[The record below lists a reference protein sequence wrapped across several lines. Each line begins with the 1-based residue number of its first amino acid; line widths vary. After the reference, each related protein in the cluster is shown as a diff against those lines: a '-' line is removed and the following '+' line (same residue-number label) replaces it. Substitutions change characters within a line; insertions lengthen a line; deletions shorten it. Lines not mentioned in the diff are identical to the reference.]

1 MLMNVRV
8 LLISMLISL
17 PVFFTALFLAHKI
30 NQPNAI
36 ACSGL
41 VNIEIKNNTDNLYG
55 SVFISAHIIP
65 KKGKRS
71 YVSEKG
77 YLFHGSHKFIVNRH
91 VRLLFNEIN
100 DNGFSEVSVEG
111 IDKAPDD
118 TMPDSL
124 RNKLYA
130 SQKIFYYKF
139 EKIQNNLWRWR
150 DLQRTVFMCKVI
162 V

>member
-1 MLMNVRV
+1 MNARV
-8 LLISMLISL
+8 LLVSILISFPML
-17 PVFFTALFLAHKI
+17 LSAFFLVHKI

-41 VNIEIKNNTDNLYG
+41 VNIEIKNNTDNIYG

-71 YVSEKG
+71 YVSESG
-77 YLFHGSHKFIVNRH
+77 YFLVGPHKFIVNRH
-91 VRLLFNEIN
+91 VRLLFNEVN
-100 DNGFSEVSVEG
+100 DNGFSEVTVEG
-111 IDKAPDD
+111 IDKASND

-130 SQKIFYYKF
+130 SQKFFYYKF
-139 EKIQNNLWRWR
+139 ERIQNNLWRWR

-162 V
+162 A